1 MPRDLSGVES
11 PANLFADLDAL
22 FGMGEGFEQTVC
34 EPHPKYE
41 NSFISIS
48 LSFSPAPDSSR
59 CPAHI
64 PA

>member
-11 PANLFADLDAL
+11 PANPFADLDAL

-41 NSFISIS
+41 NTFI
-48 LSFSPAPDSSR
+48 
-59 CPAHI
+59 
-64 PA
+64 